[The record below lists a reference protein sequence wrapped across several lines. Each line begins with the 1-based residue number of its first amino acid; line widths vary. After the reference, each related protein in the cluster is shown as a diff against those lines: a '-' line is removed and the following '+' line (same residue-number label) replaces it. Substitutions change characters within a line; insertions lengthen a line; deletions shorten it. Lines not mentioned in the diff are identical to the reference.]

1 MKSLTIDGIDLIIDE
16 VYREPEHASSLDV
29 CAMAMYN
36 GQSVTIPMNGK
47 TIEQI
52 VFGKYVIVVVEKN
65 TNNRY
70 RLVSPLEGKL
80 VYASKNLPTVS
91 LKEALSWKSS
101 FMAWSSPTK
110 YAWQGHHFYAIMP
123 YDEKTLDWIRSY
135 MPNKRASI
143 NGEMRRMV
151 YAKCGGHC
159 AYCGREIDISE
170 MQVDHVESHYRHQ
183 GKDCVENYLPAC
195 RDCNGLKS
203 DYLLEEFRNVLI
215 PKCAKANPNSNTRA
229 GRICKAYGLKGRP
242 KRITFYF
249 EKESKDAK

>member
-1 MKSLTIDGIDLIIDE
+1 MKSLTIDGIDLYIDE
-16 VYREPEHASSLDV
+16 IYREPEHASILDTSV
-29 CAMAMYN
+29 MAVFN
-36 GQSVTIPMNGK
+36 GQSVSIPMNGK

-52 VFGKYVIVVVEKN
+52 VFGKYVIIVVEKG

-80 VYASKNLPTVS
+80 VYASKNVPKMS
-91 LKEALSWKSS
+91 LKEALLWKAS
-101 FMAWSSPTK
+101 FMSWSSATR
-110 YAWQGHHFYAIMP
+110 YAWQNHQFKAIMQ
-123 YDEKTLDWIRSY
+123 YNEQTMEWIRSY
-135 MPNKRASI
+135 MPSKRASI
-143 NGEMRRMV
+143 KGDMRREV

-159 AYCGREIDISE
+159 AYCGKKIDISE

-183 GKDCVENYLPAC
+183 GKDEIENYLPAC

-215 PKCAKANPNSNTRA
+215 PKCAKANPNENTRA
-229 GRICKAYGLKGRP
+229 GRICKAYGLKGKP

-249 EKESKDAK
+249 EKENKNG